1 MDMNMVMEVRL
12 SGTAIGRVSVDLL
25 AQVLKSHLKAFK
37 VCMCVCWLPDMV
49 APQLTVVSTRHSR
62 RNISTRNTDA
72 PVRVALP
79 HAACSPRL

>member
-1 MDMNMVMEVRL
+1 MDMNMEVRL

-25 AQVLKSHLKAFK
+25 AQVLKSHLKK